1 MTRNVATRTL
11 RWLAPLLILTGGFV
25 LSGWHR
31 GEARAAY
38 VPRTRVYYLAAEA
51 VEWNYAPT
59 RVDPGPWGHRTR
71 YPKVRFI
78 GYSDER
84 FTTRTPE
91 APWQGILG
99 PTIRG
104 VVGDTLKVV
113 LWNTSQMPVSL
124 HAHGVRYSP
133 EDEGV
138 PGQHSHAAGDALAPG
153 EQHTYTLIVRPEAGP
168 LPGEPSSK
176 VWLYHSH
183 VHSDQDIYRGLIGTI
198 VVTDPAHARDDG
210 GPDDVDRE
218 FALLWMIFDE
228 NTPNTPPREQE
239 GNLKHAING
248 YLFGNLPGLSMREGE
263 RVRWY
268 VVALGNEVDVH
279 TAHWHGSVLKVEGRT
294 YTDVIEL
301 APASMRVADLV
312 PDNPGTWLL
321 HCHVSDHMM
330 AGMYTTYTITPRA
343 AVAARAP

>member
-1 MTRNVATRTL
+1 MTRLVLVTAVLLTVGL
-11 RWLAPLLILTGGFV
+11 PL
-25 LSGWHR
+25 SWHR
-31 GEARAAY
+31 GAY
-38 VPRTRVYYLAAEA
+38 VPRTRVYFVAAEA
-51 VEWNYAPT
+51 VVWNYAPA
-59 RVDPGPWGHRTR
+59 RVDPGPWGRRTR

-78 GYSDER
+78 GYADER
-84 FTTRTPE
+84 FTMRTPE

-99 PTIRG
+99 PMIRG
-104 VVGDTLKVV
+104 VVGDTLKIV
-113 LWNTSQMPVSL
+113 LWNKSQMPVSL
-124 HAHGVRYSP
+124 HAHGVRYTP
-133 EDEGV
+133 ADEGV
-138 PGQHSHAAGDALAPG
+138 PGMHQHAAGDSLGPG
-153 EQHTYTLIVRPEAGP
+153 EKHTYTWIVRPEAGP

-210 GPDDVDRE
+210 APDDVDRE

-228 NTPNTPPREQE
+228 NTASTPRQERE
-239 GNLKHAING
+239 GNLKHALNG
-248 YLFGNLPGLSMREGE
+248 YVFGNLSGLSMREGE

-268 VVALGNEVDVH
+268 VVALGNEADVH

-301 APASMRVADLV
+301 APASMRVADLI

-330 AGMYTTYTITPRA
+330 AGMYTTYTVEPSPPRA
-343 AVAARAP
+343 VATTAAAARAP